1 MQSNTEAG
9 HLLCVVRGTS
19 LLLVL
24 LWAGC
29 FTSASTFAQTHT
41 SARPGQSASGWLLS
55 TDSFDNAFERQAY
68 LGNGYIGVRIPAAGM
83 GYLGDLGKIG
93 WPLGTERITSS
104 IAAGLFA
111 KTADGTFYKEPK
123 EALALIPTWSTL
135 TFGDSSGTYSAAT
148 ASKSNVSSYRQSLD
162 LSTGIVTTSG
172 TWTSPG
178 NRQTRFVYRVLTDR
192 ARSHVAVVELKL
204 TPLWT
209 GKATISS
216 ILDGAGSRRLDP
228 VSEEVDLASQTVHV
242 TSRTIGTGIL
252 IAEAATLRSSCTT
265 QPSKENSRPPQTAI
279 EHVTFQAQSGTIC
292 TFVKYVAIVTGR
304 DSQSPESDALQESRQ
319 AAERGLPALEKE
331 NRAAWGEIWRAGI
344 EVDGD
349 PAMQQAIRASQFTIY
364 ASVNP
369 STPGSLGPSGLSS
382 DGYAGTVFWD
392 ADTWMFP
399 ALLAQHPRLARVLV
413 DYRSNTLPD
422 ARKNASNNGY
432 QGALYP
438 WTSALAGDMG
448 DECYGAVTDAQG
460 KVIADPNKS
469 CTQQVHLQSD
479 VALAQWQ
486 YYEATGDKQWLAER
500 GWPVIE
506 AVAQFWAGKATPA
519 PDGGYAINQVQ
530 TPDEYATDTDNDAYT
545 NAGAALELQ
554 VATRVAQIL
563 GKTAPAQWDEIARG
577 LIKTMPVDAARNIYL
592 EHQGYTGQQIKQADV
607 VMLTYPLAF
616 SMPQSYGINDLNYY
630 APRTDVNGPA
640 MTDAI
645 HAIAAASLNG
655 PGCSAF
661 TYTLRSYQ
669 PFLREPYLQFSEFA
683 PIKLSMTAYNFLTG
697 VGGFMQEFLFGYSG
711 LRLQA
716 AAVQVDPSLPPQM
729 AGLTLRNLL
738 WQGRT
743 FTMHIGPRQT
753 SISLDSGA
761 AIPIITPGG
770 NKTLSRGSPLVIPTR
785 RSDLLPTD
793 NLARCRKITATSS
806 APGSPAVAAV
816 DGSSATAWV
825 AAEAQA
831 DLTLDLATKIALG
844 KITVLRGS
852 GEPFSYTVQV
862 SADGAKWKTIATSP
876 AVSSGTDEFVVPPLD
891 ARFVRLVFEG
901 SGTANPSIAELAVTA
916 KAP

>member
-1 MQSNTEAG
+1 MQSDIESRRMLG
-9 HLLCVVRGTS
+9 VVRGMP
-19 LLLVL
+19 LLLAL

-29 FTSASTFAQTHT
+29 SLPTLAQTH
-41 SARPGQSASGWLLS
+41 SKARPAQSTPGWLLS
-55 TDSFDNAFERQAY
+55 TDRFDNAFERQAY
-68 LGNGYIGVRIPAAGM
+68 VGNGYIGVRIPAAGM

-123 EALALIPTWSTL
+123 QALALIPTWSTL

-148 ASKSNVSSYRQSLD
+148 ASNSNVSSYRQSLD

-178 NRQTRFVYRVLTDR
+178 NRKTQFVYRVLTDR

-204 TPLWT
+204 THLRT
-209 GKATISS
+209 GKATVSS
-216 ILDGAGSRRLDP
+216 ILDGAGARRLDA
-228 VSEEVDLASQTVHV
+228 VTSGVDLTSQTAHV

-252 IAEAATLRSSCTT
+252 VAEAATLRSSCTT
-265 QPSKENSRPPQTAI
+265 QPSNEDSHSPQTATAQ
-279 EHVTFQAQSGTIC
+279 VTYQAQAGKTC
-292 TFVKYVAIVTGR
+292 TFVKYVAVVTGR
-304 DSQSPESDALQESRQ
+304 DSQSPESDALKESSQ

-331 NRAAWGEIWRAGI
+331 NRGMWDEMWRAGI

-349 PAMQQAIRASQFTIY
+349 PAMQQAIRASQFTMY

-369 STPGSLGPSGLSS
+369 TTPGSLGPSGLSS

-399 ALLAQHPRLARVLV
+399 ALLAQQPQLAKVLV
-413 DYRSNTLPD
+413 DYRSNTLPA

-438 WTSALAGDMG
+438 WTSAIAGDMG

-469 CTQQVHLQSD
+469 CTQQLHLQSD

-519 PDGGYAINQVQ
+519 SGGGYSINQVQ

-554 VATRVAQIL
+554 VATNVAQIL
-563 GKTAPAQWDEIARG
+563 GKPAPPQWKEIAAG

-655 PGCSAF
+655 PGCSSF

-683 PIKLSMTAYNFLTG
+683 PIKLTMTAYNFLTG
-697 VGGFMQEFLFGYSG
+697 VGGFMQEFLYGYSG

-716 AAVQVDPSLPPQM
+716 AAVQADPTLPPQM

-743 FTMHIGPRQT
+743 FTMHIGPRET
-753 SISLDSGA
+753 SIRLDSGA
-761 AIPIITPGG
+761 PIPFITPGG
-770 NKTLSRGSPLVIPTR
+770 NKTLSRGTPFVIPTR
-785 RSDLLPTD
+785 RSDLQRTD

-806 APGSPAVAAV
+806 APGSPALAAV
-816 DGSSATAWV
+816 DGSTATAWV
-825 AAEAQA
+825 GNQPHA
-831 DLTLDLATKIALG
+831 DLTLDLGAKMELG
-844 KITVLRGS
+844 KISVLRGS
-852 GEPFSYTVQV
+852 GDPFSYTVQV
-862 SADGAKWKTIATSP
+862 SADGAKWQTVAPSP
-876 AVSSGTDEFVVPPLD
+876 AASNGTDDFATPLFNV
-891 ARFVRLVFEG
+891 RFVRLAFDG
-901 SGTANPSIAELAVTA
+901 KGTANPSIAELTVIT